1 MQNLDNYL
9 RDQFQ
14 DDENVKEY
22 INAALEQY
30 FEDQN
35 KELFLAS
42 LKEVIQAKGGVTEFS
57 KHAHINRQ
65 HIYRMLSDKGNPSF
79 ENIGSLLIALGLRLQ
94 VETTNHLIH
103 CLL

>member
-9 RDQFQ
+9 KDQFQ
-14 DDENVKEY
+14 DEENVKEY

-30 FEDQN
+30 FEDHN

-42 LKEVIQAKGGVTEFS
+42 LKEVIQAKGGIAEFS

-65 HIYRMLSDKGNPSF
+65 H
-79 ENIGSLLIALGLRLQ
+79 
-94 VETTNHLIH
+94 
-103 CLL
+103 

>member
-1 MQNLDNYL
+1 MQKFENYL
-9 RDQFQ
+9 KDQFKGE
-14 DDENVKEY
+14 DNVKEY

-30 FEDQN
+30 FEDHN

-42 LKEVIQAKGGVTEFS
+42 LKEVIKAKGGVAEFS
-57 KHAHINRQ
+57 RHAHINRQ

-79 ENIGSLLIALGLRLQ
+79 DNIGSLLTALGLKLQ

-103 CLL
+103 

>member
-9 RDQFQ
+9 QDQFQ
-14 DDENVKEY
+14 NDENVKEY

-30 FEDQN
+30 FEDHN

-42 LKEVIQAKGGVTEFS
+42 LKQVIQAKGGVAEFS
-57 KHAHINRQ
+57 KHTHINRQ

-79 ENIGSLLIALGLRLQ
+79 DNIGSLLIALGLKLQ
-94 VETTNHLIH
+94 VEITNHSIH
-103 CLL
+103 

>member
-9 RDQFQ
+9 KDQFQ
-14 DDENVKEY
+14 DEENVKEY

-30 FEDQN
+30 FEDHN

-42 LKEVIQAKGGVTEFS
+42 LKEVIQAKGGIAEFS

-79 ENIGSLLIALGLRLQ
+79 DNIGSLLTALGLKLQ
-94 VETTNHLIH
+94 VETTNHSIH
-103 CLL
+103 

>member
-9 RDQFQ
+9 KDQFQ
-14 DDENVKEY
+14 DEENVKEY

-30 FEDQN
+30 FEDHN

-42 LKEVIQAKGGVTEFS
+42 LKEVIQAKGGIAEFS

-65 HIYRMLSDKGNPSF
+65 NIYIMISYKGNPSF
-79 ENIGSLLIALGLRLQ
+79 DNIGSLLTALGLKLQ
-94 VETTNHLIH
+94 VETTNHSIH
-103 CLL
+103 

>member
-9 RDQFQ
+9 KDQFQ
-14 DDENVKEY
+14 DEENVKEY
-22 INAALEQY
+22 INAALKQY
-30 FEDQN
+30 FEDHN

-42 LKEVIQAKGGVTEFS
+42 LKEVIQAKGGITEFS

-79 ENIGSLLIALGLRLQ
+79 DNIGSLLTALGLKLQ
-94 VETTNHLIH
+94 VETTNHSIH
-103 CLL
+103 

>member
-9 RDQFQ
+9 KDQFQ
-14 DDENVKEY
+14 DEENVKEY

-30 FEDQN
+30 FEDHN

-42 LKEVIQAKGGVTEFS
+42 LKQVIQAKGGVAEFS
-57 KHAHINRQ
+57 KHTHINRQ

-79 ENIGSLLIALGLRLQ
+79 DNIGSLLIALGLKLQ
-94 VETTNHLIH
+94 VEITNHSIH
-103 CLL
+103 

>member
-9 RDQFQ
+9 GDQFQ

-30 FEDQN
+30 FEDHN

-57 KHAHINRQ
+57 KHSHINRQ

-79 ENIGSLLIALGLRLQ
+79 ENIGSLLIALGLKLQ
-94 VETTNHLIH
+94 VEITNHSTH
-103 CLL
+103 

>member
-9 RDQFQ
+9 KAQFQ
-14 DDENVKEY
+14 DEENVKEY

-30 FEDQN
+30 FEDHN

-57 KHAHINRQ
+57 KQAHINRQ

-79 ENIGSLLIALGLRLQ
+79 DNIGSLLIALGLKLQ
-94 VETTNHLIH
+94 VEITNHSIH
-103 CLL
+103 

>member
-9 RDQFQ
+9 RHQFQ

-30 FEDQN
+30 FEDHN

-79 ENIGSLLIALGLRLQ
+79 ENIGSLLIALGLKLQ
-94 VETTNHLIH
+94 VETTNYSMH
-103 CLL
+103 